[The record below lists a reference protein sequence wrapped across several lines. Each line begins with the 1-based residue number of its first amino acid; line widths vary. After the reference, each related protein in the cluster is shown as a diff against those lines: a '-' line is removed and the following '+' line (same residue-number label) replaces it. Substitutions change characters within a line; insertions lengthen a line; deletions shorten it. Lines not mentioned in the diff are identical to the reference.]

1 MKVLTNNQYLFFG
14 EVNRSELY
22 GRVLTYTFEFYV
34 LCMIKIYVKIQ
45 FIMFYFLLILYSKNH
60 GNNVFFIYSLN
71 SMSSFS
77 RCSSD

>member
-22 GRVLTYTFEFYV
+22 GRVLPYTFEFYV

-45 FIMFYFLLILYSKNH
+45 FIMFYFLLILYSKKPWKPCIFH
-60 GNNVFFIYSLN
+60 LFFEQHE
-71 SMSSFS
+71 
-77 RCSSD
+77 